1 MFWDSGNLSILFTW
15 LIKRQSCHHIETSQ
29 LTCSA
34 NQLTGFYMMTTLGFN
49 ELIWIRH
56 FDSSFCSISPKN
68 FEQEQP
74 WLPLSKKKTKKLN
87 KQKRFKPFRT
97 FLHRPLPKELFF
109 GRKFMLTWSVIWI
122 HRNWYTFHVC
132 NTFSKQ
138 LHAAFILSS
147 FLWLSLIS
155 AHISITNSR
164 KLLSILLLWCQT
176 RRLRFWLVSI

>member
-1 MFWDSGNLSILFTW
+1 MNSTFRLIILFDITKKLW
-15 LIKRQSCHHIETSQ
+15 TRTAV
-29 LTCSA
+29 TA
-34 NQLTGFYMMTTLGFN
+34 VV
-49 ELIWIRH
+49 
-56 FDSSFCSISPKN
+56 
-68 FEQEQP
+68 
-74 WLPLSKKKTKKLN
+74 KKKTKKLN

-155 AHISITNSR
+155 AHISKTNSR

-176 RRLRFWLVSI
+176 RRLRFWLFSI